1 MKKKAIFLLFV
12 LVLFT
17 SCSKKVEYC
26 KFSPD
31 LERIGESAVENIE
44 NLAETNLKSGKMSC
58 NF

>member
-17 SCSKKVEYC
+17 SCSGKVKNC
-26 KFSPD
+26 QFSPD
-31 LERIGESAVENIE
+31 YEKIGESATENLE
-44 NLAETNLKSGKMSC
+44 NLAETNLKSGKMVC